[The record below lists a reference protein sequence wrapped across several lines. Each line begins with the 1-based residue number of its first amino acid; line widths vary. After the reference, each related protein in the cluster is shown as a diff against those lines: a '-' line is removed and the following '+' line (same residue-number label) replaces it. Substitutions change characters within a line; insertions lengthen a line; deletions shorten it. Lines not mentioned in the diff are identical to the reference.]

1 MPNGETTP
9 DLTSQRFPSTRWTIV
24 CAARGQSRE
33 ARQALDELC
42 RLYWPAVYGFI
53 RRKGRA
59 PADAEDLTQGFF
71 AELLERGSLDGV
83 AAEKGRLRTFLLK
96 AVTRHMINQH
106 EKASAAK
113 RGGGIPTIPLDTAWA
128 EDRFS
133 AEPGHGVTPDIEFQR
148 QWALR
153 LLQQAFQTVKIEAGA
168 SGREALFDDLKG
180 LISLETATAPYEEI
194 GKKHGLSEGAVK
206 VAAHRLRQ
214 KFREALRAL
223 IADTVEDETEID
235 DEIRYLFSVFQSP

>member
-71 AELLERGSLDGV
+71 AE
-83 AAEKGRLRTFLLK
+83 
-96 AVTRHMINQH
+96 
-106 EKASAAK
+106 
-113 RGGGIPTIPLDTAWA
+113 
-128 EDRFS
+128 
-133 AEPGHGVTPDIEFQR
+133 
-148 QWALR
+148 
-153 LLQQAFQTVKIEAGA
+153 
-168 SGREALFDDLKG
+168 
-180 LISLETATAPYEEI
+180 
-194 GKKHGLSEGAVK
+194 
-206 VAAHRLRQ
+206 
-214 KFREALRAL
+214 
-223 IADTVEDETEID
+223 
-235 DEIRYLFSVFQSP
+235 